1 MINSKIKFFSPFHLN
16 YKFNIFILF
25 MLIYYSYLYFYNG
38 ELTHHFFMFFIMKMA
53 DWVNILKEA
62 HDKNDYSNWLSF
74 KKTNFFKRIIQ
85 TQYIYYLTSLV
96 YISLS
101 IFEIF
106 NTDDKF
112 NMVGETIIISIILWA
127 SSLYVYKIKSIK

>member
-1 MINSKIKFFSPFHLN
+1 
-16 YKFNIFILF
+16 
-25 MLIYYSYLYFYNG
+25 
-38 ELTHHFFMFFIMKMA
+38 MKMA